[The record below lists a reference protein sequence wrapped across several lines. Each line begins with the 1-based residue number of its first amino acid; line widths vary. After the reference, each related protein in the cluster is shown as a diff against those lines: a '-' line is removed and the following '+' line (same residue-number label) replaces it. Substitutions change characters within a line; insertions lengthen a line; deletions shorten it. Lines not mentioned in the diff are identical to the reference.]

1 MSNVLIIG
9 GGFAGVWAAASAAR
23 LRRDAGVPRKDL
35 TITLVDAG
43 DDHVIRPR
51 LYEREPETKRC
62 SLDGLLGP
70 IGVERVAATIT
81 SIDTTTNQVHG
92 ITRTG
97 DTTSLSY
104 DRLVLA
110 TGSRLVTPT
119 VPGAQH
125 LFDID
130 TLGAATYLDGHLR
143 SLPACPD
150 SEGRYTVV
158 VIGAG
163 FTGLEIAAELTDRLR
178 EIAADAPIRVILLD
192 RGDVVGSGLG
202 AGPRPAILE
211 ALDTLGI
218 EVRLGVDVT
227 SVDAHGVQL
236 ADGNRIA
243 ANTVIWTA
251 GMQAS
256 PLTAH
261 IPGERDRLGRLTVD
275 AHLKVAGLA
284 DVFAAGDTA
293 AAYADPGHVVMQSC
307 QHALPQGKFVGHNAV
322 ADLLDR
328 DLVPFAPASYV
339 TCLALGPAGA
349 VFASGWDRQVQMT
362 GAEGAVVKKSINTVA
377 IYPPVGDP
385 EALLS
390 LAVPDGTWRS
400 AELEA
405 LT

>member
-23 LRRDAGVPRKDL
+23 LRRDAGVPREDL

-51 LYEREPETKRC
+51 LYERDPESKRC

-81 SIDTTTNQVHG
+81 SIDTAGNQVHG
-92 ITRTG
+92 VARTG
-97 DTTSLSY
+97 RATSLSY
-104 DRLVLA
+104 DRLILA
-110 TGSRLVTPT
+110 TGSQLVTPA
-119 VPGAQH
+119 VVGAEH

-130 TLGAATYLDGHLR
+130 TLGAAAYLDGHLR
-143 SLPACPD
+143 SLPARPD

-158 VIGAG
+158 VVGAG
-163 FTGLEIAAELTDRLR
+163 FTGLEIATELTDRLR
-178 EIAADAPIRVILLD
+178 EIAGGGPVRVILVD
-192 RGDVVGSGLG
+192 RNEVVGSGLG
-202 AGPRPAILE
+202 EGPRPAIVE
-211 ALDTLGI
+211 ALDDLGI
-218 EVRLGVDVT
+218 EVRLGVEVA
-227 SVDAHGVQL
+227 SVDPDGVWL
-236 ADGNRIA
+236 ADGTRIDSH
-243 ANTVIWTA
+243 TVIWTA
-251 GMQAS
+251 GMEAS

-275 AHLKVAGLA
+275 AHLRVAGLA

-293 AAYADPGHVVMQSC
+293 AAYADPHHIVMQSC
-307 QHALPQGKFVGHNAV
+307 QHALPQGKFVGYNAV
-322 ADLLDR
+322 ADLLGR
-328 DLVPFAPASYV
+328 ELVPFTPVSYV

-349 VFASGWDRQVQMT
+349 VFSSGWDRQVQMT
-362 GAEGAVVKKSINTVA
+362 GEEGAVVKKSINTVA

-390 LAVPDGTWRS
+390 LAVPDGAWPS
-400 AELEA
+400 PELAA